1 MGEVSGGVMVGGI
14 VGYSAPDT
22 QLELRGLVNKATVR
36 SEGNVASTDLTS
48 LGSRNIGGYTQA
60 SLSYQGGTGRPYISE
75 GGDPV
80 NYSYTGG
87 IIGTAGANVTIDNCV
102 NTGNVAIH
110 ALGTT
115 YYGNLTEVNSGT
127 IIRCQVNL
135 PEQFQGA
142 YAGGITGKNTAEGEI
157 VDCVVSGTVIG
168 SRMAGGITAENF
180 GSISTLADVLTMN
193 GDIQSENGCIGGVA
207 GFNAGSVSA
216 SEVKVK
222 LSGYTYRA
230 GGIAG
235 INRGT
240 INAAKAE
247 ASILITGGTG
257 AAGGLAVE
265 SRGKITDCR

>member
-1 MGEVSGGVMVGGI
+1 M
-14 VGYSAPDT
+14 
-22 QLELRGLVNKATVR
+22 
-36 SEGNVASTDLTS
+36 
-48 LGSRNIGGYTQA
+48 
-60 SLSYQGGTGRPYISE
+60 
-75 GGDPV
+75 
-80 NYSYTGG
+80 
-87 IIGTAGANVTIDNCV
+87 TIDNCV
-102 NTGNVAIH
+102 NTGNVAVH

-135 PEQFQGA
+135 PEQFQGT

-157 VDCVVSGTVIG
+157 IDCVVSGTVIG

-222 LSGYTYRA
+222 LSGDTYRA

-235 INRGT
+235 INRGNHKRSQSREQYPYIRRYRRCRWYCRREPGKNSRT
-240 INAAKAE
+240 
-247 ASILITGGTG
+247 
-257 AAGGLAVE
+257 AVFPE
-265 SRGKITDCR
+265 MY